1 MKQCLIITAYKS
13 VEMLRCLLK
22 STYDH
27 FYCYVHVDKE
37 KWPSFEVLKK
47 EFCDVVFLHDYAVKW
62 GGQEHLEVVLKMLN
76 MSLGKE
82 YSYVH
87 IISGEDYPTKSVEEI
102 IAKFDKDEKIYCDYD
117 LISSKKHYAY
127 RRYCFYWPYA
137 KFSMNYKKPWVR
149 YFNLF
154 CVGIQKCFPILQRNH
169 IGEFQKIYWGFIWG
183 TYPKYA
189 VEYVLNYLKCH
200 HEFWKDLS
208 TCKIPEE
215 LCFQTILMNS
225 NYREKVVNDNLRYW
239 NFEGG
244 DNSGPVYLNINDIMS
259 DKCNRAIFC
268 RKVKYDSDVRRILEQ
283 RQNSI
288 ARK

>member
-22 STYDH
+22 STHNY

-37 KWPSFEVLKK
+37 KWSSFEVLRK
-47 EFCDVVFLHDYAVKW
+47 EFGDVIFLHDYAVKW
-62 GGQEHLEVVLKMLN
+62 GGQEHLEVALKMLN
-76 MSLGKE
+76 MSLEKD

-87 IISGEDYPTKSVEEI
+87 IISGEDYPTKPVEEI
-102 IAKFDKDEKIYCDYD
+102 IAAFDGDEKIYCDYD

-127 RRYCFYWPYA
+127 KRYCFYWPYT
-137 KFSMNYKKPWVR
+137 KFSMNYKNPLVR

-154 CVGIQKCFPILQRNH
+154 CVGIQKCCPIFLRTH

-189 VEYVLNYLKCH
+189 IEYVLSYLKSH
-200 HEFWKDLS
+200 REFWKDLS

-225 NYREKVVNDNLRYW
+225 DYKRKVVNNNLRYW
-239 NFEGG
+239 NFEG
-244 DNSGPVYLNINDIMS
+244 
-259 DKCNRAIFC
+259 
-268 RKVKYDSDVRRILEQ
+268 RR
-283 RQNSI
+283 
-288 ARK
+288 

>member
-22 STYDH
+22 STHNY

-37 KWPSFEVLKK
+37 KWSSFEILKK
-47 EFCDVVFLHDYAVKW
+47 EFDDVIFLHDYAVKW

-76 MSLGKE
+76 MSLGKD
-82 YSYVH
+82 YSYAH
-87 IISGEDYPTKSVEEI
+87 IISGEDYPTKPVEEI
-102 IAKFDKDEKIYCDYD
+102 IAAFDEDEKIYCDYD
-117 LISSKKHYAY
+117 LISSQKHHAY
-127 RRYCFYWPYA
+127 KRYCFYWPYT
-137 KFSMNYKKPWVR
+137 KFSMNYKKPLVR

-169 IGEFQKIYWGFIWG
+169 IGKFQKIYWGFIWG
-183 TYPKYA
+183 TYPRYA
-189 VEYVLNYLKCH
+189 IEYVLNYLKSH
-200 HEFWKDLS
+200 REFWKDLS

-225 NYREKVVNDNLRYW
+225 DYKEKVVNNNLRYW

-244 DNSGPVYLNINDIMS
+244 DNSGPVYLNISDIMS
-259 DKCNRAIFC
+259 DKCSQAIFC
-268 RKVKYDSDVRRILEQ
+268 RKVKYDSDVRKILEH
-283 RQNSI
+283 RQNLQ
-288 ARK
+288 

>member
-1 MKQCLIITAYKS
+1 MG
-13 VEMLRCLLK
+13 
-22 STYDH
+22 
-27 FYCYVHVDKE
+27 
-37 KWPSFEVLKK
+37 
-47 EFCDVVFLHDYAVKW
+47 
-62 GGQEHLEVVLKMLN
+62 GGQGHLEVALKMLN
-76 MSLGKE
+76 MSLEKD

-87 IISGEDYPTKSVEEI
+87 IISGEDYPTKPVEEI
-102 IAKFDKDEKIYCDYD
+102 IAAFDGDEKIYCDYD

-127 RRYCFYWPYA
+127 KRYCFYWPYT
-137 KFSMNYKKPWVR
+137 KFSMNYKNPLVR

-154 CVGIQKCFPILQRNH
+154 CVGIQKCCPIFLRTH

-189 VEYVLNYLKCH
+189 IEYVLSYLKSH
-200 HEFWKDLS
+200 REFWKDLS

-225 NYREKVVNDNLRYW
+225 DYKRKVVNNNLRYW

-244 DNSGPVYLNINDIMS
+244 DNSGPVYLNASDIMS
-259 DKCNRAIFC
+259 DKCSQAIFC

-283 RQNSI
+283 RQNSTT
-288 ARK
+288 RK

>member
-22 STYDH
+22 STHDH

-87 IISGEDYPTKSVEEI
+87 IISGEDYPTKPVEEI

-127 RRYCFYWPYA
+127 RRYCFYWPYT

-149 YFNLF
+149 YLNLF

-288 ARK
+288 AGK